1 MLGWMAEPVQAL
13 QKQTATPARL
23 SKAKVIVI
31 KIIVL
36 TAISLGLGFA
46 HNWAS
51 ARYYQPDHVAGFHT
65 GLLEG
70 NTAAA
75 HPRAE
80 KHRFRSCG
88 VGPPL
93 HGVDTP
99 GAICVATHRPA

>member
-1 MLGWMAEPVQAL
+1 MLGRMAEPVQAL

-51 ARYYQPDHVAGFHT
+51 AR
-65 GLLEG
+65 
-70 NTAAA
+70 
-75 HPRAE
+75 
-80 KHRFRSCG
+80 
-88 VGPPL
+88 
-93 HGVDTP
+93 
-99 GAICVATHRPA
+99 